1 MKILISISNLMIGG
15 AQTFVIRLATGL
27 SEHHCVYVYN
37 LSPELNETT
46 LATRF
51 PPQIKIAYLPLPL
64 NYLARKIDKYLNK
77 LGIKS
82 KLLTKFKAWHF
93 QYILHKLNIDVINS
107 HLYHS
112 DDFIVFEVNRQNIPL
127 AITDHGDYRYVLREQ
142 LADKNRIIEI
152 FERVNGIVYVS
163 DSNAASLAPW
173 IANSSAIKHKIY
185 YGVPQPIVKGNTTIE
200 KQNLKISPQALVF
213 GMVAR
218 GIAEKGWTEAIEA
231 FINAKNITN
240 KEIHLILVGA
250 SNYLDTIRE
259 SLSAELL
266 TSIHFVGYSSSPELW
281 IECFDVGLLP
291 TYFPGESL
299 PNSIIEYL
307 ALSKPVVATDIGGI
321 AEMISYQ
328 EQKAGFLVEL
338 SQAGKADI
346 SLLTNAMLTYINDPR
361 LLAKQANLA
370 EQAFEKFKIQNCL
383 ESYEKLFERAIALA
397 SQKS

>member
-15 AQTFVIRLATGL
+15 AQTFVIRLAMGL

-37 LSPELNETT
+37 LSPELDETT
-46 LATRF
+46 LAAKF
-51 PPQIKIAYLPLPL
+51 PPEIKITHLPLSI
-64 NYLARKIDKYLNK
+64 NYLARKIDKFLNK
-77 LGIKS
+77 MGLQS
-82 KLLTKFKAWHF
+82 KILTKLKAWHF
-93 QYILHKLNIDVINS
+93 QYAIYKLNIDVINS

-142 LADKNRIIEI
+142 LADKNRIMKI
-152 FERVNGIVYVS
+152 FEQTDGIVYVS

-173 IANSSAIKHKIY
+173 IVNSPAIKQKIY
-185 YGVPQPIVKGNTTIE
+185 YGVPQLIVKGNTAIE
-200 KQNLKISPQALVF
+200 KQNLKISSQALVF

-218 GIAEKGWTEAIEA
+218 GIAEKGWIEAIEA
-231 FINAKNITN
+231 FKNVKNIAN
-240 KEIHLILVGA
+240 KEIHLILVGD

-259 SLSAELL
+259 SLPVELL
-266 TSIHFVGYSSSPELW
+266 TFIHFVGYSSTPEYW

-328 EQKAGFLVEL
+328 EQKAGFLIKL
-338 SQAGKADI
+338 TPAGKADI
-346 SLLTNAMLTYINDPR
+346 ALLANAMLTYINDPS
-361 LLAKQANLA
+361 LLAKQAVLA
-370 EQAFEKFKIQNCL
+370 EQAFEKFKIQNCI
-383 ESYEKLFERAIALA
+383 ESYEKLFEQAIALA